1 MGVRAGPPDDSRRRS
16 CRLLDTPPF
25 RYAWF
30 LSGERVV
37 RCAMLQLPVDAVPYF
52 VEPLFEDQRQM
63 EGIRCWR
70 RMFRRGGREE

>member
-1 MGVRAGPPDDSRRRS
+1 
-16 CRLLDTPPF
+16 
-25 RYAWF
+25 
-30 LSGERVV
+30 
-37 RCAMLQLPVDAVPYF
+37 MLQLPVDAVPYF